1 MGRLFIFA
9 LAVAVL
15 VIFLVMRQ
23 PPEPVPGT
31 ERDRLPVT
39 PSSGPRL
46 VHRAPVPGES
56 SQPPPAHAGEAPE
69 TAGEDGPSSALRDE
83 LVGRLIESGAMNASV
98 DELDHAFENLS
109 SDGSA
114 DAAVAANL
122 HNEFAS
128 NKAMADYFLTQMDCR
143 EDMCRGEIRAM
154 DGMPFD
160 NDTLAALAVSLREL
174 QPAGPYTVYVS
185 GDDPTS
191 ARVFLTTGD

>member
-1 MGRLFIFA
+1 MHRLDERVVVKTA
-9 LAVAVL
+9 LGQISVRTRFNASHAVL
-15 VIFLVMRQ
+15 LTILVRYDHDGQ
-23 PPEPVPGT
+23 FIKTCIAPHGL
-31 ERDRLPVT
+31 DR
-39 PSSGPRL
+39 
-46 VHRAPVPGES
+46 
-56 SQPPPAHAGEAPE
+56 
-69 TAGEDGPSSALRDE
+69 
-83 LVGRLIESGAMNASV
+83 
-98 DELDHAFENLS
+98 AFENLS

-143 EDMCRGEIRAM
+143 EEMCRGEIRAM